1 MSLRDIPK
9 FEKMNNLSFN
19 VYGLTDTN
27 KVQILKIS
35 NNYKNEETHIDLLY
49 FSVGKNSHYTNIKN
63 FSRLTKSQIYKRKCK
78 TYPCKR
84 CLNSFHT
91 KERLNQHSKY
101 CSKSTAINLPK
112 AGSNISFKDFNKS
125 IKHLFVIYA
134 DFESILEKI
143 DTVSPNPN

>member
-1 MSLRDIPK
+1 MMK
-9 FEKMNNLSFN
+9 HT
-19 VYGLTDTN
+19 LTFST
-27 KVQILKIS
+27 
-35 NNYKNEETHIDLLY
+35 LLQRT
-49 FSVGKNSHYTNIKN
+49 KSHYAFIKHL
-63 FSRLTKSQIYKRKCK
+63 SRLTKSQLYKRKCK

-101 CSKSTAINLPK
+101 CSNHKLTVINLPK

-134 DFESILEKI
+134 DFESIREKI
-143 DTVSPNPN
+143 DTFSKSESIIHK